1 MIFLHNVEI
10 NKLVK
15 ILNSREFKKT
25 ISREGENL
33 GSKKHETQRNRDVE
47 KQSKKQDIKI
57 FEFEK
62 RSYDHFVTLMLN
74 VQMQIQTVLRFP
86 SFFRTFSSSEKIN

>member
-1 MIFLHNVEI
+1 MFLHNVEI

-15 ILNSREFKKT
+15 IINSREFKKT

-33 GSKKHETQRNRDVE
+33 WSKKHEIQRNRDVE

-62 RSYDHFVTLMLN
+62 
-74 VQMQIQTVLRFP
+74 
-86 SFFRTFSSSEKIN
+86 

>member
-10 NKLVK
+10 NKVVK
-15 ILNSREFKKT
+15 IINSREFKKT

-33 GSKKHETQRNRDVE
+33 WSKKHEIQRNRDVE

-62 RSYDHFVTLMLN
+62 
-74 VQMQIQTVLRFP
+74 
-86 SFFRTFSSSEKIN
+86 

>member
-15 ILNSREFKKT
+15 IINSREFKKT

-33 GSKKHETQRNRDVE
+33 WSKKHEIQRNRDVE

-62 RSYDHFVTLMLN
+62 
-74 VQMQIQTVLRFP
+74 
-86 SFFRTFSSSEKIN
+86 

>member
-1 MIFLHNVEI
+1 MIFLHYVEI

-15 ILNSREFKKT
+15 ILNSLEFKKT

-62 RSYDHFVTLMLN
+62 
-74 VQMQIQTVLRFP
+74 
-86 SFFRTFSSSEKIN
+86 